1 MIGHIEK
8 LMQVAT
14 CSPRRI
20 VLAEGEDE
28 RVVEAAI
35 LAEKHQIAEIILLGD
50 ENNVSS
56 MLDERG
62 ANSKIKVINPIKH
75 PRLESYIKKYIQIRG
90 HRIGGVDEAK
100 STILHPLGFAAMM
113 VRMGD
118 ADGTIAGA
126 VATSAD
132 TIKAAIRIIGKA
144 ETAKL
149 VSSFFL
155 MYPKGDD
162 GPFKEHVIFADCAL
176 VVEPKE
182 HELADIAINSSY
194 SAKAFLDEEP
204 KVAMLSFST
213 LGSATHPRAETVRKA
228 VGIVKK
234 NCPELEIE
242 GEIQF
247 DAAIDAHIRKRK
259 APNSQLSGTPNVF
272 IFPGLDAANI
282 GYKIAQRIGGLTAV
296 GPVLQGLAK
305 PANDLSRGCTAS
317 DILSLIAVTSIQ
329 ATSSQNTRG

>member
-14 CSPRRI
+14 CSPKRI

-35 LAEKHQIAEIILLGD
+35 LAEKYQIAEIILLGD
-50 ENNVSS
+50 ENNISS

-62 ANSKIKVINPIKH
+62 ANSKIKVINPVKH
-75 PRLESYIKKYIQIRG
+75 SRLESYIEQYIQIRG
-90 HRIGGVDEAK
+90 HRIGGVDEATA
-100 STILHPLGFAAMM
+100 TISHPLGFAAMM

-126 VATSAD
+126 LATSAD

-144 ETAKL
+144 ETAEL

-155 MYPKGDD
+155 MYPKGDV
-162 GPFKEHVIFADCAL
+162 GPFKERIIFADCAL
-176 VVEPKE
+176 VVDPNE
-182 HELADIAINSSY
+182 HELADIAINTSH

-213 LGSATHPRAETVRKA
+213 LGSATHPRTETVRKA

-234 NCPELEIE
+234 ICPELEIE

-247 DAAIDAHIRKRK
+247 DAAIDSHIRQRK
-259 APNSQLSGTPNVF
+259 APNSRLSGTPNVF

-282 GYKIAQRIGGLTAV
+282 GYKIAQRLGGMTAV

-329 ATSSQNTRG
+329 ATSSQTTRG